1 MIRAKTPDNKYGTVK
16 DILIAVNNNN
26 NNSIT
31 YKSVKKIYNNLE
43 ETLYQRQE
51 NYTVNYYSEDGT
63 SLLYTD
69 TVNYG

>member
-1 MIRAKTPDNKYGTVK
+1 MIKAKTPDNKYGTIK
-16 DILIAVNNNN
+16 DILVAVYN

-43 ETLYQRQE
+43 ETLYQRQG
-51 NYTVNYYSEDGT
+51 NYTVNYYSEDGS

-69 TVNYG
+69 TVSYG